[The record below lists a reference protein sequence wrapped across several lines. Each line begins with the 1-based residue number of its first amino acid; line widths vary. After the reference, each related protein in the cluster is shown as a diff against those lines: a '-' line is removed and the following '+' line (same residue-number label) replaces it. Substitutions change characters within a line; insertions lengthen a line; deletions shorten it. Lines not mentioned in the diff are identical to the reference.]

1 MWAMW
6 AMMAML
12 HTTLHGCDS
21 AAPPAV
27 TGTVANVI
35 IHGKPFKLDIAADE
49 TKRNR
54 GMGGRTEAMI
64 PDDGGMIFAFPPH
77 MLGPMSFVMRDCPSD
92 LDILYLDGGGRV
104 LTMYTMKKLDPR
116 GPDEG
121 KEGEYN
127 EKYEQRITKAAY
139 PSRYTTSFV
148 IELKP
153 GTIKKLGVQEG
164 EKIEFDMDTLKKI
177 AK

>member
-6 AMMAML
+6 AMVVML
-12 HTTLHGCDS
+12 HSTLHGCDN

-27 TGTVANVI
+27 NGTVANAV
-35 IHGKPFKLDIAADE
+35 IHGKAFKLEIAADA

-64 PDDGGMIFAFPPH
+64 PDDGGMIFTFPRSQW
-77 MLGPMSFVMRDCPSD
+77 GPMSFVMRDCPSD

-104 LTMYTMKKLDPR
+104 LTTYTMKALPPR

-121 KEGEYN
+121 EDDTYN
-127 EKYEQRITKAAY
+127 EAYERRITATAY
-139 PSRYTTSFV
+139 PSRYSTSFV

-153 GTIKKLGVQEG
+153 GTIQKLGIQEG
-164 EKIEFDMDTLKKI
+164 EKVEFDVDALKRM
-177 AK
+177 AR